1 MSEAINIIKK
11 AVNTN
16 FKEPLNKLIEKS
28 HSEIMNKTTNNTSGC
43 SINPALSYG
52 GTPTIDSNAT
62 RPYLTDNNGEV
73 TTIEAISSSPTMYRR
88 LNEAWFIRLI
98 SSVYYLYVV
107 DITTGLVTLKQTFT
121 GTKAYIFTVTETY
134 VYGYETISSV
144 NYLFRYNK
152 LTGEYVRSVNA
163 IDSFFT
169 TNYSYLKFIPYG
181 DTLHAYFLTTSTT
194 NTNKGYYEITDIL
207 DYGGA
212 FSYVKLNDNIL
223 ELFKGSSYS
232 DMFSTL
238 ELEDNYVLV
247 VTPEYYSSNSYY
259 YCLCKINVLTGEYS
273 FLYSIYTYITNIA
286 GVLCPIEHEGKVIGA
301 LFGVNTSTGRLLVKI
316 KGSDVTI
323 DSLMTLYT
331 SQCGNTT
338 TNSSK
343 PNVRYSLTH
352 YKDGIYYMCDL
363 YYGEFIKD
371 ANLMVCDTN
380 YVCYIPKGT
389 KYYNSEIDRVLKVI
403 PKLRDSISIEDGE
416 IKYMGYVECN
426 EDHVFEFTEGG
437 FYFIPGSSYYAD
449 GSSSSD
455 YGQTF
460 HLNGTFF

>member
-28 HSEIMNKTTNNTSGC
+28 HSEIMNKANNTSGC
-43 SINPALSYG
+43 SINPALEYTT
-52 GTPTIDSNAT
+52 TPTIASNAT
-62 RPYLTDNNGEV
+62 RPYLVDNNGEV
-73 TTIEAISSSPTMYRR
+73 TTIEAISSFPTMYRR
-88 LNEAWFIRLI
+88 LNEAWFIRSV
-98 SSVYYLYVV
+98 SSVYYLYMV

-121 GTKAYIFTVTETY
+121 GTKALLFTVTETY

-163 IDSFFT
+163 IDSFFI
-169 TNYSYLKFIPYG
+169 TNYNYLNFIPYG
-181 DTLHAYFLTTSTT
+181 DTLHAYYLTTSTSST
-194 NTNKGYYEITDIL
+194 YVAIKGYYEITDIL

-212 FSYVKLNDNIL
+212 FSYSKLNDTIP
-223 ELFKGSSYS
+223 ELFKGSGYPSGTFY
-232 DMFSTL
+232 STL
-238 ELEDNYVLV
+238 ELEDNYVLAV
-247 VTPEYYSSNSYY
+247 IPEYYSNYH

-273 FLYSIYTYITNIA
+273 FLYSIYMSHTITA
-286 GVLCPIEHEGKVIGA
+286 GVLCPIEHEGKVVGA
-301 LFGVNTSTGRLLVKI
+301 LFGVNTSNGRLLVKI
-316 KGSDVTI
+316 KGSDVVI
-323 DSLMTLYT
+323 DSLVTLYT
-331 SQCGNTT
+331 SQCSDTST
-338 TNSSK
+338 SSSN

-363 YYGEFIKD
+363 CYGEFIKD

-437 FYFIPGSSYYAD
+437 FYFIPGSFYNSMTSNKR
-449 GSSSSD
+449 GLI
-455 YGQTF
+455 F